1 MCMSMSVCVHG
12 GCLCCGYNCVYV
24 YMCVS
29 AHELSKINFVFEKKE
44 FRLLCFVFKTCYH
57 LTESGLDLYLDYL
70 E

>member
-1 MCMSMSVCVHG
+1 
-12 GCLCCGYNCVYV
+12 
-24 YMCVS
+24 MCVS
-29 AHELSKINFVFEKKE
+29 AHERVKQLSKINFVFEKKE